1 MQKRPFLTSLFFFL
15 NLCSSHSLGFLRGK
29 KIKFSL
35 IKCRPHVQTSY
46 ITEDLL
52 FAVSQAVPN
61 ASCEGSVCD
70 ENWPKLILIEIIF
83 YAGSRRNKGRIWL
96 TPLAS
101 AELMILF
108 SWARSNNNSW
118 ALNFDCNHLAAFI
131 SRNIEP
137 MIKGVINNII
147 VLLATLPVVLNR
159 ALSSRGSSEQ
169 LHIYADNESNPFLTP
184 RPPHWI
190 VLKQSK
196 LR

>member
-1 MQKRPFLTSLFFFL
+1 M
-15 NLCSSHSLGFLRGK
+15 
-29 KIKFSL
+29 FSL
-35 IKCRPHVQTSY
+35 IKCRLHFVYVQTSY
-46 ITEDLL
+46 ITEHLL
-52 FAVSQAVPN
+52 SAVSN
-61 ASCEGSVCD
+61 ASCEGSVRE
-70 ENWPKLILIEIIF
+70 ENCPKLILIEIMF
-83 YAGSRRNKGRIWL
+83 YAGSRHIKGRIWF

-101 AELMILF
+101 AEPELMILF
-108 SWARSNNNSW
+108 SWVRYNNNSW

-147 VLLATLPVVLNR
+147 VLLATLPVALNR
-159 ALSSRGSSEQ
+159 ALSSRGNSEQ

>member
-1 MQKRPFLTSLFFFL
+1 MQTWFCLLYL
-15 NLCSSHSLGFLRGK
+15 H
-29 KIKFSL
+29 
-35 IKCRPHVQTSY
+35 Y
-46 ITEDLL
+46 IREHLL
-52 FAVSQAVPN
+52 SAVSKGVPT
-61 ASCEGSVCD
+61 ASCESSVRD
-70 ENWPKLILIEIIF
+70 ENCPKLILIEIMF
-83 YAGSRRNKGRIWL
+83 YAGSRRIKGRIWC

-101 AELMILF
+101 AQLIILF
-108 SWARSNNNSW
+108 SWVRSNKNSW
-118 ALNFDCNHLAAFI
+118 ALNFDCNHLTAFR

-147 VLLATLPVVLNR
+147 VLLATLPFVLNR